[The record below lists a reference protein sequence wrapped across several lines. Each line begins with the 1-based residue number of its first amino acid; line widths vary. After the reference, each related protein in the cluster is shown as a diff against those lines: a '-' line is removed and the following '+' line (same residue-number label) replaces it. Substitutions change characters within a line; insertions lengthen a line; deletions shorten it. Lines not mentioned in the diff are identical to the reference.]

1 MLRTVFVA
9 AVALGL
15 AVLMGT
21 PAGAIVNGA
30 PDAGQHPYVAFI
42 YSDAESCSG
51 SAISSTIV
59 LTAAHCLSQRSGER
73 FTVQFTERYA
83 DSTPADRTGAT
94 AMSLVDFCKFTN
106 TCKNGLKFF
115 AEPDVAVLVLDHA
128 VSLPR
133 YARLP
138 SAGLVDTLP
147 AKQTVTLA
155 GYGAQGVL
163 HPRDPILIGTRLTA
177 SGIISTRN
185 YVLRDTILAVTLQGR
200 TNLCFGD
207 SGSPVLVG
215 DTILGVFSF
224 LNGQCSTAGF
234 AYRIDQPDVLA
245 ALASIH

>member
-1 MLRTVFVA
+1 MRKLIVILVA
-9 AVALGL
+9 GLTALAG
-15 AVLMGT
+15 G
-21 PAGAIVNGA
+21 PAGAVVNGV

-51 SAISSTIV
+51 AAISATIV
-59 LTAAHCLSQRSGER
+59 LTAAHCLSQKTGER

-106 TCKNGLKFF
+106 TCKNGLKFY

-138 SAGLVDTLP
+138 AAGLVDTLP

-163 HPRDPILIGTRLTA
+163 HPHDPIFIGTRLTA

-185 YVLRDTILAVTLQGR
+185 YVIRDTILAITVQGR
-200 TNLCFGD
+200 ANLCFGD

-224 LNGQCSTAGF
+224 LNGQCSTVGF
-234 AYRIDQPDVLA
+234 AYRIDQPEGLT
-245 ALASIH
+245 ALTGIR

>member
-1 MLRTVFVA
+1 MFRLGHQLNDRSHRGPLLVA
-9 AVALGL
+9 EERRAVHG
-15 AVLMGT
+15 AVHR
-21 PAGAIVNGA
+21 AIRRL
-30 PDAGQHPYVAFI
+30 DAG
-42 YSDAESCSG
+42 
-51 SAISSTIV
+51 
-59 LTAAHCLSQRSGER
+59 R
-73 FTVQFTERYA
+73 
-83 DSTPADRTGAT
+83 
-94 AMSLVDFCKFTN
+94 
-106 TCKNGLKFF
+106 
-115 AEPDVAVLVLDHA
+115 PDGLDHA

-147 AKQTVTLA
+147 AKQIVTLA

-163 HPRDPILIGTRLTA
+163 HPRDPIFIGTRLTA

-185 YVLRDTILAVTLQGR
+185 YVIRDTILAVTLQGR
-200 TNLCFGD
+200 ANLCFGD